1 MAIIEPVTVGSSE
14 REAFHDRVS
23 AFKVAPSR
31 EQLCEPVASS
41 PTANY
46 RRTRRLF
53 SNRSCESRV
62 PEGHPLRPLRAIDD
76 EVLEVLSP
84 EFEVLSARA
93 GGLSIAREK
102 LLRSSLL
109 QAFYTIRSER
119 QLLEQLG
126 YNLLF
131 RWFVGLSIDAPP
143 WGTKVFTKDREQLL
157 ASNIAE
163 RFVAAVLS
171 QPRVEALLSNE
182 HFSVD
187 RALIEAWTFPRS
199 VEPRDGS
206 DQPPKLERDAESD
219 LYGENGERMPYHPA
233 RPRQLRCD

>member
-1 MAIIEPVTVGSSE
+1 MAIIEQVTVGTE

-23 AFKVAPSR
+23 AFKMAPSR
-31 EQLCEPVASS
+31 EQLYEPVASS
-41 PTANY
+41 PMANY

-62 PEGHPLRPLRAIDD
+62 PEGHPLRPLRAIVD

-84 EFEVLSARA
+84 EFEGLSARA

-102 LLRSSLL
+102 LLRSLLL

-143 WGTKVFTKDREQLL
+143 WDTKVYTKDREQLL
-157 ASNIAE
+157 ASDVAK
-163 RFVAAVLS
+163 RFFAAVLS
-171 QPRVEALLSNE
+171 QPRVEALLSND

-187 RALIEAWTFPRS
+187 RALIEAWTFPKG
-199 VEPRDGS
+199 VEPRHGS
-206 DQPPKLERDAESD
+206 GEPPKLERDAEGD